1 MMKKI
6 VRSSWLALVLL
17 FMYLPVVILAV
28 YSFTD
33 TATIGTI
40 ATSVKKYI
48 R

>member
-1 MMKKI
+1 MRKKI

-33 TATIGTI
+33 NSNHRNQWAFF
-40 ATSVKKYI
+40 AAEL
-48 R
+48 